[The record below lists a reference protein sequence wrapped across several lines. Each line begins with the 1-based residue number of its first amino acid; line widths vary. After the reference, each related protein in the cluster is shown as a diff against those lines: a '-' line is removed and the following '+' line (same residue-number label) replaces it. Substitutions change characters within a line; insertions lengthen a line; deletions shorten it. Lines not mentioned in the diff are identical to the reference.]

1 MYCIGRC
8 CFPDLSPDMWYYF
21 LLPISFPMISSQA
34 RAGSVIILA
43 HVLFFNFMA
52 SPPYSYTDMYGT
64 QQALP
69 LSENLEEQYIPIVTH
84 VSRSG
89 LKKFNL
95 SHHDCSQVQKQIKN
109 GQNTAARAAQQFP
122 AESSRLGTVE
132 VAKLQELRTKTL
144 SNSPRLFSR
153 LWCSVVLCFGR
164 GRFYEHLCEPSQR
177 RSTSR
182 RKS

>member
-1 MYCIGRC
+1 MG
-8 CFPDLSPDMWYYF
+8 
-21 LLPISFPMISSQA
+21 
-34 RAGSVIILA
+34 GS
-43 HVLFFNFMA
+43 
-52 SPPYSYTDMYGT
+52 
-64 QQALP
+64 
-69 LSENLEEQYIPIVTH
+69 VTH

-95 SHHDCSQVQKQIKN
+95 SHHDCSQVQKQRLRMAKTR
-109 GQNTAARAAQQFP
+109 QPAAQQFP

-132 VAKLQELRTKTL
+132 VTKLQELRTKTP

-177 RSTSR
+177 WPINQSQKIMNGQWRFLLKTGLNEPRHMNYVYIHDGSFIEFLTNMNMMMVNR
-182 RKS
+182 RIRKC